1 MTIRGKVIPVRHHD
15 FSVTQVTGAVP
26 ASRPRCGGE
35 TTLNRERAMFTSA
48 DFMFTLSDFAKIAR
62 APEVL
67 LTISFVGILFGY
79 LSAASAFA

>member
-1 MTIRGKVIPVRHHD
+1 
-15 FSVTQVTGAVP
+15 
-26 ASRPRCGGE
+26 
-35 TTLNRERAMFTSA
+35 MFTSA

-67 LTISFVGILFGY
+67 LTLSFVGILFAY